1 MNLERIGKT
10 IKKFRKEKGWRQ
22 DELAEKSG
30 VPMST
35 ITKIEAGFIKNPS
48 IEKMA
53 KIAKALEI
61 TVDELIYE
69 EEKINE

>member
-1 MNLERIGKT
+1 MNLEKIGAT
-10 IKKFRKEKGWRQ
+10 IKNFRKEKGWRQ
-22 DELAEKSG
+22 DELAEHSG

-53 KIAKALEI
+53 KIAKALGI
-61 TVDELIYE
+61 TVDELINAKE
-69 EEKINE
+69 TI